1 MMAVVPTSLM
11 QRYENYP
18 LVDELYSIK
27 HFKLSWDPS
36 GCPKFEGYTFLYDDY
51 AIDVSEPTR
60 FTLLEENN
68 FPFYPLVHT
77 IETLVRIPRRR
88 LLIERKK
95 RNNQEY
101 WRTHGGQNKKQ
112 KVVSYDVVQHR
123 KEKRKEVNQRY
134 HAKKKDKQQIENE
147 PLQNIDNQPRQ
158 RRIRN
163 ANNASTSRGIGP
175 IDKENISPH
184 NARDYEVGNNEE
196 AFLTGEHHFTH
207 DEENTEIC
215 SAITYETQ
223 NDVRDDTE
231 VHLNPINE
239 DDTEVHHFTHDEE
252 NTEIC
257 SAITYETQNDVRDDT
272 EVHLNPINE
281 DDPYDFVYDRIPV
294 VHRVLAGRTKCNHC
308 KAIKFKSEF
317 ATFCCMNG
325 KTKLASTHIPPELYH
340 LFTSQ
345 DEIGHMFRDNIRA
358 YNTNFSFTSMGVTLD
373 NDLTN
378 MKSGVYTF
386 RAHGGIYHRIDQ
398 LVPRDGKPRYLQ
410 LYFYDSETEFTHR
423 LKWPNL
429 DETIIR
435 YLTTSLTSNPYVKTF
450 RSLRDLGPLDNYR
463 VTLNASVELDQ
474 RVYNRPTTA
483 EVAGIWVEGNENIT
497 TYKRSIVVYG
507 RSNYSTQIQPYEG
520 CYDPLS
526 YPLFFPNGESGWH
539 SRIAR
544 NSVSINEIVVDEEN
558 MEGDIEGSTSK
569 KKRNTVSMRE
579 YYCYKFQMRSNPNMI
594 LLGGRLLQQFV
605 VDMYI
610 KIETSRLLYYRLNQK
625 KIRSE
630 LYQGIVDCVNA
641 GEVEPSKVGQRVVLP
656 ASFIGGPRDMRR
668 RFLDAMTLVQDDGK
682 PDIFLTIT
690 CNPSWPEITDYLE
703 PGQDAQDRPD
713 LVSRVFRAKLE
724 DLKDQLLIHHIL
736 GKVRAYVYVVEFQ
749 KRGLPHAHF
758 LLIMRAEDK
767 LKNPEQYDQ
776 KVCAEIPDPTK
787 YPKMHEIVVKH
798 MMHGPCGSLGP
809 SSPCMQG
816 EQKKCRWR
824 YPRQF
829 NEVTMQGNDSY
840 LLYRRRDNGVVKKVR
855 DKILDNRWV
864 VPYNPKLLMMFNCHL
879 NVEVCSSIKSV
890 KYAFK
895 YVYKGHDKQVVHIDP
910 DEPQSKIDEIKRY
923 QDARYVSPPEAIWRI
938 FSFALSQIY
947 PSVMALHLHLP
958 NQQLVRFSDHD
969 IITDIVD
976 RERDKSSMLTAFFK
990 MNKVDGVAR
999 KFLYKEFPTYFTWDP
1014 SKRCWNQRKK
1024 GAMRGRLVSANPAE
1038 GERYYLRVLLSHVRG
1053 PTCFDDL
1060 YTVNNLLYPT
1070 FRKAAVERGLV
1081 ETDDNLSQ
1089 CLTEASLFQFPAAL
1103 RRLFATILIYCE
1115 PGDVRKLW
1123 DEHYNSL
1130 SEDYSRQCQS
1140 YERVKTMV
1148 LVDIGVFL
1156 QSMGKHLGEFDLP
1169 LLDTTINLESGG
1181 YREVQEEY
1189 SIVVEDEHVRA
1200 KDSLNSDQKV
1210 AYDEIMRH
1218 VDYNLSGVFF
1228 IDGPGGTGKT
1238 FLYKALLAE
1247 VRSRG
1252 LIALATASSGAA
1264 ANNMPGGRTAHSRF
1278 KIPINLDNNSMC
1290 NIKQQSGVAQ
1300 LLRLAKII
1308 IWDESSMAHRQAV
1321 EAVDRSI
1328 QDITKLNLPFG
1339 GKIMILGG
1347 DFRQVLPVVRRGTR
1361 AQIVDSSLRMS
1372 PLWPSIK
1379 KLSLTI
1385 NMRALAD
1392 PWFSEF
1398 LMRVGDG
1405 EEGAI
1410 DGTFIRIPDDMSIP
1424 YTDKGKSKDDLID
1437 AIFPSLQINGGS
1449 SDYIISRAILSTK
1462 NENVDEIN
1470 DQLIDR
1476 FIGEQR
1482 VYYSFDEAEDDIN
1495 NFYPME
1501 FLNSLN
1507 VSGLPPHYLRLKIG
1521 CPIILLRNIDPS
1533 NGLCNGT
1540 RLICK
1545 GFQMNVIDAE
1555 IAVGHHAGKRV
1566 FLPRIPLCP
1575 SADDMFPFK
1584 LKRKQFPIRLSFA
1597 MTINK
1602 AQGQTIPNVGVY
1614 LPESVFSHG
1623 QLYVALSRGISRE
1636 NTKVLVKSVKEFT
1649 NEGVYTSNVVYREV
1663 LHDI

>member
-18 LVDELYSIK
+18 LVDKLYSIK
-27 HFKLSWDPS
+27 HFTLSWDPF
-36 GCPKFEGYTFLYDDY
+36 GCPKFGGYIFLYDDY
-51 AIDVSEPTR
+51 AIDVSETTR

-88 LLIERKK
+88 LLI
-95 RNNQEY
+95 
-101 WRTHGGQNKKQ
+101 
-112 KVVSYDVVQHR
+112 DVVGKVISWRFLGFNCVFGLLLQDHS

-134 HAKKKDKQQIENE
+134 HAKKKDKQQIETE

-158 RRIRN
+158 RTIRN

-184 NARDYEVGNNEE
+184 NASTSRDIGPIDKENISPHSSGETIEEQNDARDYEVGNNEE
-196 AFLTGEHHFTH
+196 ASITGEHHFTH

-223 NDVRDDTE
+223 NDVRG
-231 VHLNPINE
+231 
-239 DDTEVHHFTHDEE
+239 
-252 NTEIC
+252 
-257 SAITYETQNDVRDDT
+257 DT

-281 DDPYDFVYDRIPV
+281 DDPYDFVYDRTPV
-294 VHRVLAGRTKCNHC
+294 VHRVLAGRTECNHC
-308 KAIKFKSEF
+308 GAIKFKSEF

-429 DETIIR
+429 DKTIIR
-435 YLTTSLTSNPYVKTF
+435 YLTASLTSNPYVKTF

-507 RSNYSTQIQPYEG
+507 RSDYSTQIQPYEG

-544 NSVSINEIVVDEEN
+544 KSVSINEIVVDEEN
-558 MEGDIEGSTSK
+558 MEEDVE
-569 KKRNTVSMRE
+569 
-579 YYCYKFQMRSNPNMI
+579 
-594 LLGGRLLQQFV
+594 
-605 VDMYI
+605 
-610 KIETSRLLYYRLNQK
+610 ETSRLLYYRLNQK

-630 LYQGIVDCVNA
+630 LYQGIVDCINA
-641 GEVEPSKVGQRVVLP
+641 GEVEPNKVGQRVVLP

-690 CNPSWPEITDYLE
+690 CNPGWPE
-703 PGQDAQDRPD
+703 
-713 LVSRVFRAKLE
+713 
-724 DLKDQLLIHHIL
+724 
-736 GKVRAYVYVVEFQ
+736 
-749 KRGLPHAHF
+749 
-758 LLIMRAEDK
+758 M
-767 LKNPEQYDQ
+767 
-776 KVCAEIPDPTK
+776 
-787 YPKMHEIVVKH
+787 
-798 MMHGPCGSLGP
+798 
-809 SSPCMQG
+809 
-816 EQKKCRWR
+816 W
-824 YPRQF
+824 
-829 NEVTMQGNDSY
+829 
-840 LLYRRRDNGVVKKVR
+840 RDNRVVKKVR

-958 NQQLVRFSDHD
+958 NQQLVRFSDND

-976 RERDKSSMLTAFFK
+976 RERDKSSMLTTFFK
-990 MNKVDGVAR
+990 INKVDGVAR
-999 KFLYKEFPTYFTWDP
+999 KYLYKEFPTYFTWDS

-1060 YTVNNLLYPT
+1060 YTVNIELYPT

-1169 LLDTTINLESGG
+1169 LLNTTINLESGG
-1181 YREVQEEY
+1181 YRKVQEEY
-1189 SIVVEDEHVRA
+1189 TIVVEDEHVRA

-1218 VDYNLSGVFF
+1218 VDCNLSGVFF

-1247 VRSRG
+1247 VLSRG

-1278 KIPINLDNNSMC
+1278 KIPINLDNNSM
-1290 NIKQQSGVAQ
+1290 
-1300 LLRLAKII
+1300 
-1308 IWDESSMAHRQAV
+1308 QAV

-1328 QDITKLNLPFG
+1328 QDITKLNLPFA
-1339 GKIMILGG
+1339 GKLMILGG
-1347 DFRQVLPVVRRGTR
+1347 DFRQVLLVVRRGTR

-1410 DGTFIRIPDDMSIP
+1410 NGTFIRIPDDMSIP

-1437 AIFPSLQINGGS
+1437 AIFPSFQINGGS

-1482 VYYSFDEAEDDIN
+1482 VYYSFDEAEDDKN

-1545 GFQMNVIDAE
+1545 GFQMNVNDAE

-1584 LKRKQFPIRLSFA
+1584 LKRKQLPIRLSFA

-1636 NTKVLVKSVKEFT
+1636 NTKVLVKPVKDFT
-1649 NEGVYTSNVVYREV
+1649 NEGVYTSNVVYREERLSTDKRTEIRRNMSLLFGCYSYKKTRGRWGFLTGGRNQPRSWPLFTAAGARKDGV
-1663 LHDI
+1663 GCHVGEGQQLHRNTAREVVWSPGCAALMVAGPQSTERKRLPEQEIVGGRRAPATAIVVAVSRRWRAKATADGQLEHVGGQESWRTGRTAL

>member
-1 MMAVVPTSLM
+1 MITGDFEIDNGDLT
-11 QRYENYP
+11 QK
-18 LVDELYSIK
+18 SIAK
-27 HFKLSWDPS
+27 K
-36 GCPKFEGYTFLYDDY
+36 E
-51 AIDVSEPTR
+51 
-60 FTLLEENN
+60 
-68 FPFYPLVHT
+68 
-77 IETLVRIPRRR
+77 
-88 LLIERKK
+88 KK

-134 HAKKKDKQQIENE
+134 HAKKNDKQQIETE

-158 RRIRN
+158 RTIRN

-184 NARDYEVGNNEE
+184 SSGNISHVQNDFSKDCNKMTERNKQRGKNKILFTTGETIEEQNDARDYEVGNNEE
-196 AFLTGEHHFTH
+196 TSITGE
-207 DEENTEIC
+207 
-215 SAITYETQ
+215 
-223 NDVRDDTE
+223 
-231 VHLNPINE
+231 
-239 DDTEVHHFTHDEE
+239 HHFTHDEE

-281 DDPYDFVYDRIPV
+281 DDPYDFVYDRTPV
-294 VHRVLAGRTKCNHC
+294 VHRVLAGRTEC
-308 KAIKFKSEF
+308 
-317 ATFCCMNG
+317 
-325 KTKLASTHIPPELYH
+325 
-340 LFTSQ
+340 
-345 DEIGHMFRDNIRA
+345 
-358 YNTNFSFTSMGVTLD
+358 VTLD

-398 LVPRDGKPRYLQ
+398 LVPRDGKP
-410 LYFYDSETEFTHR
+410 
-423 LKWPNL
+423 
-429 DETIIR
+429 
-435 YLTTSLTSNPYVKTF
+435 SLC
-450 RSLRDLGPLDNYR
+450 DLVPLDNYR

-474 RVYNRPTTA
+474 RLYNRPTSA

-507 RSNYSTQIQPYEG
+507 RSDYSTQIQPYEG

-539 SRIAR
+539 SRIACPSMKLWLMKKIWKR
-544 NSVSINEIVVDEEN
+544 MYKVVLRKNKEYCINAGV
-558 MEGDIEGSTSK
+558 
-569 KKRNTVSMRE
+569 
-579 YYCYKFQMRSNPNMI
+579 
-594 LLGGRLLQQFV
+594 LLLQVSNALKQ
-605 VDMYI
+605 
-610 KIETSRLLYYRLNQK
+610 NQK

-641 GEVEPSKVGQRVVLP
+641 GEVEPSKVGQRVVFP
-656 ASFIGGPRDMRR
+656 ASFIGGPLDMRR

-690 CNPSWPEITDYLE
+690 CNP
-703 PGQDAQDRPD
+703 
-713 LVSRVFRAKLE
+713 E
-724 DLKDQLLIHHIL
+724 DLKDQLLIRHIL

-776 KVCAEIPDPTK
+776 KVCAEIPDPIK

-816 EQKKCRWR
+816 EQKKCR
-824 YPRQF
+824 
-829 NEVTMQGNDSY
+829 
-840 LLYRRRDNGVVKKVR
+840 RDKGVVKKVR

-879 NVEVCSSIKSV
+879 NVEVFSSIKSV

-910 DEPQSKIDEIKRY
+910 DEPQSKIDEINRY

-958 NQQLVRFSDHD
+958 NQQLVRFLDND

-990 MNKVDGVAR
+990 INKVDGVAR
-999 KFLYKEFPTYFTWDP
+999 KYLYKEFPTYFTWNS

-1060 YTVNNLLYPT
+1060 YIVNNELYPT

-1169 LLDTTINLESGG
+1169 LLNTTINLELGG

-1200 KDSLNSDQKV
+1200 KDSLNSDKKV

-1218 VDYNLSGVFF
+1218 VDCNLSGVFF
-1228 IDGPGGTGKT
+1228 IDGPGGIGKT

-1247 VRSRG
+1247 VRSGG
-1252 LIALATASSGAA
+1252 LIALATASSDAA

-1328 QDITKLNLPFG
+1328 QDFTKLNLPFG
-1339 GKIMILGG
+1339 GKIMILG
-1347 DFRQVLPVVRRGTR
+1347 
-1361 AQIVDSSLRMS
+1361 
-1372 PLWPSIK
+1372 
-1379 KLSLTI
+1379 
-1385 NMRALAD
+1385 
-1392 PWFSEF
+1392 
-1398 LMRVGDG
+1398 
-1405 EEGAI
+1405 EGAI

-1424 YTDKGKSKDDLID
+1424 YTDKGKSKDDLND

-1449 SDYIISRAILSTK
+1449 SDYFISRAILSTK

-1482 VYYSFDEAEDDIN
+1482 VYYSFDEAEDDKN
-1495 NFYPME
+1495 NLYPMK

-1540 RLICK
+1540 RMICK

-1555 IAVGHHAGKRV
+1555 IVVAHHAGKRV

-1575 SADDMFPFK
+1575 SADDMLPFK

-1602 AQGQTIPNVGVY
+1602 VQGQTIPNVGVY

-1623 QLYVALSRGISRE
+1623 QLYVALSRGISRK
-1636 NTKVLVKSVKEFT
+1636 NIKVLVKPVKEFS